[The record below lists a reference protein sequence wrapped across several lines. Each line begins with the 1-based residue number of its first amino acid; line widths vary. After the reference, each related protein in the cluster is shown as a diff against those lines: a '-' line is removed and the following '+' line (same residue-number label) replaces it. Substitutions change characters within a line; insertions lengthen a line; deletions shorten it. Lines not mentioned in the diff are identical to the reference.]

1 MMTVRA
7 HFDGQVIVPDES
19 LNLPLNQALL
29 VQIEPVD
36 LIRETEDESA
46 LTWIAAHASASPTL
60 PTDLADQHDRYL
72 SRTLTK
78 DG

>member
-29 VQIEPVD
+29 VRIEPVD
-36 LIRETEDESA
+36 PICEAVGESA
-46 LTWIAAHASASPTL
+46 LTWIAAHASPSPTL
-60 PTDLADQHDRYL
+60 PTDLADQHDRHL
-72 SRTLTK
+72 SKAVTK
-78 DG
+78 DD